1 MKILWPMLWGIG
13 FALAAA
19 NLASAAT
26 PDDNDVDANLPL
38 HKDVCQGAF
47 VSRKLLAYQL
57 LVNIKNIHA
66 IVRISTGDPGRWHSI
81 YTDGNFCPVPSR
93 VACKADAKSPDCKAA
108 KDCES
113 DQKLAI
119 QSGVAFFT
127 ALNANQQASSK
138 HHAFIP
144 GSDLAKL
151 HSGTDPSS
159 GSSDQMLTFFSSAVI
174 GNDKDEKTGIQC
186 TVTDAPQ
193 PPAPYNAANDTSA
206 LSKVRLRGASDDLY
220 IDRLQGNFKATAAA
234 SGTFTSNT
242 LAVHTTTTK
251 ATAALGYAFDTIPQT
266 QIVPYMSFSQSITGT
281 AGKPGVLDPT
291 NNVAWGVLAER
302 YFIDPNTPAISHV
315 LSIKPQFL
323 INTADHS
330 ELASMRFIYA
340 PWIDSAV
347 FNLNTFQK
355 LDFLPGSTWG
365 QIVFDVR
372 NDYGAYTDRGLTAA
386 IVQTN
391 RDFERAGARIGI
403 ALTSDNFPS
412 LTLLVSE
419 LYLYGFSGYYRSID
433 LFQASLTYNF
443 VNSYLGLTASY
454 KKGRDEDT
462 AVASQ
467 TWMVGLTGRY

>member
-1 MKILWPMLWGIG
+1 MKTLRPILWGIG

-38 HKDVCQGAF
+38 HKDVCKGAF
-47 VSRKLLAYQL
+47 VSRRLLAYQL
-57 LVNIKNIHA
+57 LVNIKNTRA
-66 IVRISTGDPGRWHSI
+66 IVRISTGGPELWHTI

-93 VACKADAKSPDCKAA
+93 AACKADPKSPDCKAA

-113 DQKLAI
+113 DQRLAI

-127 ALNANQQASSK
+127 ALNANQHASSP
-138 HHAFIP
+138 AFIP
-144 GSDLAKL
+144 GADLGKL
-151 HSGTDPSS
+151 HSGSDPSS
-159 GSSDQMLTFFSSAVI
+159 GASDQMLLFFSSAAVLK
-174 GNDKDEKTGIQC
+174 DKNEDNGIQC
-186 TVTDAPQ
+186 MSKDAPQ
-193 PPAPYNAANDTSA
+193 PPPPYNAASDTSA
-206 LSKVRLRGASDDLY
+206 LSKARVRGLSDDLY

-242 LAVHTTTTK
+242 LAVHTTNTK

-266 QIVPYMSFSQSITGT
+266 QIVPYMSFSQSIMGT

-291 NNVAWGVLAER
+291 NNVAWGVVAER

-315 LSIKPQFL
+315 LSVKPQFL
-323 INTADHS
+323 TNTADHS
-330 ELASMRFIYA
+330 ELVSMRLIYA
-340 PWIDSAV
+340 PWVDSAV

-355 LDFLPGSTWG
+355 LDILPGSTWG
-365 QIVFDVR
+365 EIVFDVR
-372 NDYGAYTDRGLTAA
+372 NDYGAYTDRGLTPA
-386 IVQTN
+386 IVKTN

-403 ALTSDNFPS
+403 ALTNDNFPS
-412 LTLLVSE
+412 LTLLVNE
-419 LYLYGFSGYYRSID
+419 TYLYGFSGFYRSID
-433 LFQASLTYNF
+433 MFQTSLTYNF
-443 VNSYLGLTASY
+443 VNNYLGLTASY

-467 TWMVGLTGRY
+467 VWTVGLTARY